1 MKDSTLFV
9 SQDFFAERRVNDFH
23 FLERSS
29 QRSYAGGTM
38 SLWFFSEE
46 EKMLAESVKAFAQA
60 ELLPKI
66 EHLDEIEGFNTEAF
80 RKIGD
85 LGLLGITVAEED
97 GGAGMGAVAATIAM
111 EEMAAVDASTTLSYL
126 AHTILCVNQIG
137 RNGSKEQKQKY
148 LPKLISGEQ
157 IGGMGMSEPGS
168 GSDALGMLSRAV
180 KQADGSYVLNGSKT
194 WITNGPNGDIFYCY
208 ARTGATKKDV
218 STFIIEKDMPGFS
231 TGKKFK
237 KMGMRASPTGE
248 LWFSDVRIPAEN
260 RVGEEGGSVKA
271 MMRNLDIE
279 RITIA
284 GISLGIARNC
294 IEVATQYSKERKQFD
309 LPIGAFQQIQ
319 ERLSEAAAWY
329 EACRALTYQAAKTW
343 DLGLM
348 QGKEASMMA
357 AKAKLQAAQMA
368 TQVGLDAIQILGGYG
383 YTREFPVERQMR
395 DAKLIEIGAGTNEI
409 LRLIIARQML
419 GIEVADALT
428 R

>member
-1 MKDSTLFV
+1 
-9 SQDFFAERRVNDFH
+9 
-23 FLERSS
+23 
-29 QRSYAGGTM
+29 M
-38 SLWFFSEE
+38 SLWFISNE
-46 EKMLAESVKAFAQA
+46 EKLIAESVRAFAKE

-66 EHLDEIEGFNTEAF
+66 EHLDEVEGFNEEGF
-80 RKIGD
+80 KKLGE
-85 LGLLGITVAEED
+85 LGLLGITVPEED
-97 GGAGMGAVAATIAM
+97 GGAGMGAVAATLVM

-126 AHTILCVNQIG
+126 AHSILCVNQIG
-137 RNGSKEQKQKY
+137 SNASKSQKQKF
-148 LPKLISGEQ
+148 LPKLLSGEQ

-168 GSDALGMLSRAV
+168 GSDALGMLSRAER
-180 KQADGSYVLNGSKT
+180 KTDGSYVLNGSKS
-194 WITNGPNGDIFYCY
+194 WITNGPNGHVFYCY
-208 ARTGATKKDV
+208 AKTGPSKKDV
-218 STFIIEKDMPGFS
+218 STFLVEKGMPGFT

-248 LWFSDVRIPAEN
+248 LWFSDVKIPEEN
-260 RVGEEGGSVKA
+260 RIGVEGASLKS

-294 IEVATQYSKERKQFD
+294 IEVATQYAKERKQFN

-319 ERLSEAAAWY
+319 ERLTEAAAWY

-343 DLGLM
+343 DMGLM
-348 QGKEASMMA
+348 TGKDASMMA
-357 AKAKLQAAQMA
+357 AKAKLQSAQMA

-409 LRLIIARQML
+409 LRVIIARQML
-419 GIEVADALT
+419 GDVADELMKHS
-428 R
+428 

>member
-1 MKDSTLFV
+1 MSSKFTL
-9 SQDFFAERRVNDFH
+9 SNP
-23 FLERSS
+23 
-29 QRSYAGGTM
+29 
-38 SLWFFSEE
+38 LWYFSEE
-46 EKMLAESVKAFAQA
+46 EKMLAESVRAFAKD

-66 EHLDEIEGFNTEAF
+66 EHLDEIEGFNDAGF
-80 RKIGD
+80 RK
-85 LGLLGITVAEED
+85 LGELGILGITVPEDD

-111 EEMAAVDASTTLSYL
+111 EEMAAIDASTTLSYL

-148 LPKLISGEQ
+148 LPKLISGEH
-157 IGGMGMSEPGS
+157 IGGMGMSEPGA
-168 GSDALGMLSRAV
+168 GSDALGMLTRAE
-180 KQADGSYVLNGSKT
+180 KNGSNYKINGSKT
-194 WITNGPNGDIFYCY
+194 WITNGPNGDIFYVY
-208 ARTGATKKDV
+208 AKTGNTKKDL
-218 STFIIEKDMPGFS
+218 STFILEKGMPGFT

-248 LWFSDVRIPAEN
+248 LWFSDVMVPEAN
-260 RVGEEGGSVKA
+260 RVGDEGASVKA

-294 IEVATQYSKERKQFD
+294 IEVATQYATERKQFD

-319 ERLSEAAAWY
+319 ERLTEAAAWY

-348 QGKEASMMA
+348 TGKEASMMA
-357 AKAKLQAAQMA
+357 AKAKLQSAQMA

-395 DAKLIEIGAGTNEI
+395 DAKLIEIGAGTNEV
-409 LRLIIARQML
+409 LRLVMARQML
-419 GIEVADALT
+419 GSDVADALIK
-428 R
+428 